1 MSVVLGLATHMLS
14 LQQCPRP
21 GATRARFPGSGS
33 GSGWAGLGPW
43 VHVPMIRC
51 SASDRAGQERRHPWK
66 QKGLSLLPPRL
77 TLLY

>member
-1 MSVVLGLATHMLS
+1 MSAVLGLATHVLS

-21 GATRARFPGSGS
+21 EATHAHFPRSW
-33 GSGWAGLGPW
+33 SGWAGPGPP
-43 VHVPMIRC
+43 VHVPMIRY
-51 SASDRAGQERRHPWK
+51 SALERTGQGRRHPWK